1 MLYIESVAKSFMHQG
16 EDRQVLRNISFEVEE
31 GEFLCIVGPSGS
43 GKTTLL
49 RMIGGFEKVSQGR
62 IIIEDE
68 EITGPG
74 IDRVM
79 VFQGLDQL
87 FAWKTVAANVE
98 YPLKV
103 NRVGAGERRARSAKY
118 LDLVGLSDFADY
130 YPHQLSG
137 GMKQRAALARAL
149 ALHPK
154 VLLMDEPFGS
164 LDAQTRSGLQEEL
177 SLLWQQLRTTILFVT
192 HDIEEALLL
201 ADRLLVINHT
211 GEMSPIMTNP
221 LPRPRYPGMP
231 DLAGLREQIYSELGG
246 KPRAS
251 S

>member
-1 MLYIESVAKSFMHQG
+1 MLHIESVAKSFIHQG
-16 EDRQVLRNISFEVEE
+16 VDRQVLRNISFEVEE

-62 IIIEDE
+62 IIIGDE
-68 EITGPG
+68 EIIGPG

-103 NRVGAGERRARSAKY
+103 NRVGAGERRTRSAKY

-154 VLLMDEPFGS
+154 VLLMDEPFAS

-192 HDIEEALLL
+192 HDIEEALILG
-201 ADRLLVINHT
+201 DRLLVINHT
-211 GEMSPIMTNP
+211 GEMSPIMTNT

-246 KPRAS
+246 KSRTS